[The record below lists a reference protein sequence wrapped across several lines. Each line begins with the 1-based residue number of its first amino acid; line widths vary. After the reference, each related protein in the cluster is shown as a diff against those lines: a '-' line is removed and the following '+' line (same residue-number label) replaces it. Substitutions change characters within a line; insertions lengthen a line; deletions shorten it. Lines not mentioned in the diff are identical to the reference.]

1 MSTAKK
7 LTEVGFRPALYCSE
21 KIAGTLSTITDEHKD
36 FERVTLSL
44 PPGHNIDY
52 NREEC
57 YQKFQA
63 IDNALVQLK
72 ERKLRPFCL
81 KPTLEGIMRRWDFN
95 DLLKHLLPQVMEK
108 GEIGLELGYTTLL
121 GDDQEYIAN
130 F

>member
-1 MSTAKK
+1 MKNLK
-7 LTEVGFRPALYCSE
+7 EVEFRPALDCTE
-21 KIAGTLSTITDEHKD
+21 QIAGTLDTITDEHKD

-44 PPGHNIDY
+44 PPGDKIGY
-52 NREEC
+52 NRDEC
-57 YQKFQA
+57 YRKFQA

-81 KPTLEGIMRRWDFN
+81 KPTLEGVLRRWDIN
-95 DLLKHLLPQVMEK
+95 DLLNHLLPQVMEK
-108 GEIGLELGYTTLL
+108 GEIGLELGNTTLL